1 MNVTIT
7 LIICLSLVFVIT
19 LGIVSCTLRDEN
31 FKVRFDDRNRRLS
44 RIIQDQR
51 NELISYRE
59 TIKENDANLERSL
72 KVLASASDAVNSK
85 ISRLKDTEEALS
97 MLKVEVGDLNLSQD
111 KFLKMIDKT
120 SKRFDETSVSFS
132 TSVDKY
138 RMQNEV
144 ALKGLENKLLSRTS
158 YLSMEEKKRFKEYLQ
173 ACTLKFYDI
182 NNMKYKN
189 DYAFVKVL
197 DVIRALDF
205 VGSDQW
211 DSIFSTIPSEEEPCH
226 GQNTERN
233 Q

>member
-51 NELISYRE
+51 DELISYRE

-85 ISRLKDTEEALS
+85 ISRLKDAEGLLS
-97 MLKVEVGDLNLSQD
+97 KLKVELGDFNLGWD
-111 KFLKMIDKT
+111 KSSKKM
-120 SKRFDETSVSFS
+120 DEAIRSFS
-132 TSVDKY
+132 SYIKKINDDNV
-138 RMQNEV
+138 RLFQHFEERLV
-144 ALKGLENKLLSRTS
+144 SRPS
-158 YLSMEEKKRFKEYLQ
+158 YLSPEEKKHFKEYMQ
-173 ACTLKFYDI
+173 SAARGYTFI
-182 NNMKYKN
+182 SNMPNKM
-189 DYAFVKVL
+189 DF
-197 DVIRALDF
+197 DF
-205 VGSDQW
+205 VRVEDVYKALEFVGRDQW
-211 DSIFSTIPSEEEPCH
+211 DSLYIKYPSEEELAN

>member
-1 MNVTIT
+1 MEVTIT
-7 LIICLSLVFVIT
+7 LTICLSVVFVIT
-19 LGIVSCTLRDEN
+19 LGIVSSTLRDKN
-31 FKVRFDDRNRRLS
+31 FKVRFDDRNKRMM
-44 RIIQDQR
+44 RIIAEQR
-51 NELISYRE
+51 DELISYRE
-59 TIKENDANLERSL
+59 AIKKNDANLEKSL
-72 KVLASASDAVNSK
+72 EVLASASDVINTR
-85 ISRLKDTEEALS
+85 ISRLKDTEEVLS
-97 MLKVEVGDLNLSQD
+97 TLKLEVRDLNLSQD
-111 KFLKMIDKT
+111 KFFKMIDKT

-158 YLSMEEKKRFKEYLQ
+158 YLSMEEKKCFKEYLQ

>member
-7 LIICLSLVFVIT
+7 LIICLSVVFVIT
-19 LGIVSCTLRDEN
+19 LGIVSCTLRDKN
-31 FKVRFDDRNRRLS
+31 FKVRFDDRNKRMM
-44 RIIQDQR
+44 RIIAEQR
-51 NELISYRE
+51 DELISYRE
-59 TIKENDANLERSL
+59 AIKKNDANLEKSL
-72 KVLASASDAVNSK
+72 EVLASASDVINTR
-85 ISRLKDTEEALS
+85 ISRLKDTEEVLS
-97 MLKVEVGDLNLSQD
+97 TLKLEVRDLNLSQD
-111 KFLKMIDKT
+111 KFFKMIDKT

-158 YLSMEEKKRFKEYLQ
+158 YLSMEEKKRFNEYLQ

>member
-1 MNVTIT
+1 MEVTIT
-7 LIICLSLVFVIT
+7 LTICLSLVFVIT
-19 LGIVSCTLRDEN
+19 LGIVSCTLRDKN
-31 FKVRFDDRNRRLS
+31 FKVRFDDRNKRMM
-44 RIIQDQR
+44 RIIAEQR
-51 NELISYRE
+51 DELISYRE
-59 TIKENDANLERSL
+59 AIKKNDANLEKSL
-72 KVLASASDAVNSK
+72 EILASASDVINTR
-85 ISRLKDTEEALS
+85 ISRLKDTEEVLS
-97 MLKVEVGDLNLSQD
+97 TLKLEVRDLNLSQD
-111 KFLKMIDKT
+111 KFFKMIDKT

-158 YLSMEEKKRFKEYLQ
+158 YLSMEEKKRFNEYLQ